1 MSPSPQKNESGTGD
15 GRLDV
20 VQLVLFL
27 IIALAFV
34 FGAIVGVVLFFAEI
48 VVRRVIPPLVEA
60 LNQLFPHAHESPI
73 WSLAVGSLVFY
84 AMGVGIVEIL
94 GSPPLNRL
102 RPSPE
107 DPNAAPS
114 LGILPK
120 ATSVLLSSVVVPSAY
135 FLLIIWIDLN
145 TLWAAFG
152 PALSGL
158 IVLEFH
164 VRLRRHVY
172 AQPLLRWL
180 RLDYFQDYFQAI
192 DVDEDRSDTAAPSN
206 GNENDFD
213 PSATQ
218 RLRVHIWSMC
228 VSSTAIY
235 GALMAIASTQ
245 EGARP
250 AWLWPLAALGVV
262 LFSAGFF
269 VFRTQAL
276 DPVRSRTLDLSAAKD
291 TERALN
297 ALLFAWAMAM
307 GMALCGPWLVYFQEN
322 PARYGWP
329 FLAGAA
335 LLLFITRPWALT
347 PHPK

>member
-1 MSPSPQKNESGTGD
+1 MSPSPKKSESGTGGGL
-15 GRLDV
+15 GRKIADFVSMGALIAEG
-20 VQLVLFL
+20 LGGAVLFL
-27 IIALAFV
+27 
-34 FGAIVGVVLFFAEI
+34 EI
-48 VVRRVIPPLVEA
+48 VIRRVIPPLVEA

-120 ATSVLLSSVVVPSAY
+120 ATSVLLVSAVVPSAY
-135 FLLIIWIDLN
+135 FLLITWIDLN
-145 TLWAAFG
+145 TWWAVFG

-180 RLDYFQDYFQAI
+180 RLDYFQAI